1 LRLALTHRS
10 YAFEQG
16 GLPNNER
23 LEFLGD
29 AVLGLVITD
38 MIFVA
43 YPDLAEGG
51 LAKLRAGT
59 VNMLAL
65 AEVAKQI
72 GLGDQLLL
80 GKGEE
85 ASGGR
90 GKSSILADGLEAV
103 IGAIYLDQGI
113 GQAQAIV
120 RKLFED
126 VVRNQVELRI
136 ERDFKTSLQ
145 ETAAALGGLIPDYQ
159 VTGDGPDHS
168 RRFHARVFLGDERV
182 GEGTGKSKKEAEQ
195 AAACKALKSLERRVM
210 PIA

>member
-1 LRLALTHRS
+1 
-10 YAFEQG
+10 
-16 GLPNNER
+16 

-38 MIFVA
+38 MIFVG

-65 AEVAKQI
+65 AEIAKQI

-90 GKSSILADGLEAV
+90 EKSSILADGLEAL
-103 IGAIYLDQGI
+103 IGAVYLDQGI
-113 GQAQAIV
+113 GQTQAAI

-126 VVRNQVELRI
+126 VVKDQVELRI

-145 ETAAALGGLIPDYQ
+145 ETAASLGGLIPDYR
-159 VTGDGPDHS
+159 VAGDGPDHS
-168 RRFHARVFLGDERV
+168 RRFHARVFLGDEQA
-182 GEGTGKSKKEAEQ
+182 GEGAGKSKKEAEQ
-195 AAACKALKSLERRVM
+195 AAARMALKSLERRVM
-210 PIA
+210 PSA